1 MRSSCAMMALRV
13 TPPVE
18 EQGAEVDGVEE
29 AKGVAILV
37 RGRFG
42 QSWASL
48 RLTDVPLMAP
58 MMVK

>member
-18 EQGAEVDGVEE
+18 EQGAEMDGVEE

-48 RLTDVPLMAP
+48 
-58 MMVK
+58 